1 MLNIRLLNPL
11 RQAGPEATLRLHT
24 DISNYLLGALADPT
38 RAAAFITGLVAE
50 TRYTMVEQCRARL
63 IEVFDQE
70 AWRCAIRWWSAR
82 QGGGIPPMVCNMML
96 ASALTSL
103 TVVDALRTDG
113 EETVHA
119 VDVDGQGFAF
129 PVLLEAP
136 TGLARN

>member
-11 RQAGPEATLRLHT
+11 RTAGPEATLRLHA

-50 TRYTMVEQCRARL
+50 TRYTMVEQCRKRL
-63 IEVFDQE
+63 IEVFDEE
-70 AWRCAIRWWSAR
+70 AWRSALRWWSAR
-82 QGGGIPPMVCNMML
+82 QGNVPPMVCNMML

-103 TVVDALRTDG
+103 VVVDTLRTDG
-113 EETVHA
+113 EETTHA
-119 VDVDGQGFAF
+119 VELDTQGYAF
-129 PVLLEAP
+129 PVMLDAP